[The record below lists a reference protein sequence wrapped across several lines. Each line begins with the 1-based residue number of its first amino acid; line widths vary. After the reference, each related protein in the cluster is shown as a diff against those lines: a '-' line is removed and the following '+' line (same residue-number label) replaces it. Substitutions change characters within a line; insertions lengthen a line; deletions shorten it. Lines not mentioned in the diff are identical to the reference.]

1 MPTLTR
7 RRPPA
12 VARAL
17 RDARAA
23 QDRAIPGASAAARR
37 AAARRSRPAER
48 SGGPVSHGQSELMQ
62 TLLALVGLG
71 AERAGELGSWAVD
84 RSAALRAGA
93 DSSWTSV
100 RSAAAWPGLRSA
112 ARITLLEAPGWAFQS
127 AAVVMGVAFVAAG
140 ALAAARTALG
150 PATGPDLIE
159 AVLPA
164 LMVVLLAM
172 AAVVTAF
179 WRLARG
185 GEDQRPIWLVGLAAL
200 MLAVS

>member
-1 MPTLTR
+1 MP
-7 RRPPA
+7 
-12 VARAL
+12 
-17 RDARAA
+17 
-23 QDRAIPGASAAARR
+23 
-37 AAARRSRPAER
+37 
-48 SGGPVSHGQSELMQ
+48 

-71 AERAGELGSWAVD
+71 AERAGELGRWAAD

-93 DSSWTSV
+93 DSSWNSV
-100 RSAAAWPGLRSA
+100 RSAGAWPGLRSA
-112 ARITLLEAPGWAFQS
+112 ARITLLEAPEWVFQS
-127 AAVVMGVAFVAAG
+127 AAALMGMALVAAG
-140 ALAAARTALG
+140 ALTAARAALG

-172 AAVVTAF
+172 AAVLTAF

-200 MLAVS
+200 MLAVA